1 MIGRSEGQIAYS
13 HEMPIQ
19 PLDNSLQ
26 TKRLARH
33 GPGENLKRGLEFLE
47 SDGAIAIGVEDGY
60 EPAQVA
66 V

>member
-1 MIGRSEGQIAYS
+1 
-13 HEMPIQ
+13 MPIQ
-19 PLDNSLQ
+19 QLDNSLQ